1 MKARIL
7 RAVGLILI
15 LALSIVAA
23 PFSVGAQPAKVV
35 RIGFLNP
42 TTPAATAHFLEA
54 FRQRLRE
61 LGYVEGKNIILER
74 RYAEGRV
81 ERLPD
86 LAAELVRLKVNVI
99 VAVLNPPIQAVKQ
112 ATTTIPVVMVNSFDP
127 VGAGLVASLARPGG
141 NITGLSNLAHEL
153 SGKLLELLKGAV
165 PGVSRVAFLGN
176 PAVPHSTLAFRET
189 QVAARVLGVE
199 LQLVEVRGTAEFESA
214 FSAMTRERAAALIVH
229 TPMPLFFAH
238 RKQIADLAVKY
249 RLPAI
254 YGNRDYVDAGGLMS
268 YGAHIPDLY
277 RRAVTYV
284 DKILKGAKPADLPVE
299 QPTKFELVIN
309 LKTAKALGLTIPQ
322 SVLIRAD
329 QLIQ

>member
-1 MKARIL
+1 MIP
-7 RAVGLILI
+7 RALGLILI
-15 LALSIVAA
+15 LALSILAA
-23 PFSVGAQPAKVV
+23 PLSADAQQPAKVV

-42 TTPAATAHFLEA
+42 ATPAATAHFLEA
-54 FRQRLRE
+54 FRQALRE

-86 LAAELVRLKVNVI
+86 LAAELVRLKVDVI
-99 VAVLNPPIQAVKQ
+99 LAVLNPTVQAVKQ
-112 ATTTIPVVMVNSFDP
+112 ATTTIPIVMANSVDP

-141 NITGLSNLAHEL
+141 NITGLANLGHEL
-153 SGKLLELLKGAV
+153 SGKLLELLKEAV
-165 PGVSRVAFLGN
+165 PGVTRVAFLGD
-176 PAVPHSTLAFRET
+176 PAVPHSAPAFRET

-199 LQLVEVRGTAEFESA
+199 LQLVEVRGKAEFESA
-214 FSAMTRERAAALIVH
+214 FSAMTRERAGALIVH
-229 TPMPLFFAH
+229 TPTPLFFAH
-238 RKQIADLAVKY
+238 RKQIADLAVKN
-249 RLPAI
+249 RLPTM

-268 YGAHIPDLY
+268 YGVHVPDLY
-277 RRAVTYV
+277 RRAATYI

-299 QPTKFELVIN
+299 QPTRFELVVN

-322 SVLIRAD
+322 LVLIRAD